1 MGRRSPSRH
10 PRIEGLHF
18 SRKRAILPAIP
29 SCVHPREIVSK
40 IKVRAGG
47 QVKIPA
53 KIAVKYKLHEG
64 DVLHVHDAGG
74 AIMFIPEKVRR
85 NKKLRQE
92 LNEKL
97 WDQMEQ
103 EAEDAIARGE
113 LSGPFDNV
121 EKLIAH
127 LRRQKS

>member
-1 MGRRSPSRH
+1 M
-10 PRIEGLHF
+10 
-18 SRKRAILPAIP
+18 
-29 SCVHPREIVSK
+29 SK
-40 IKVRAGG
+40 IRVRAGG

-64 DVLHVHDAGG
+64 DVLHVRDAGG
-74 AIMFIPEKVRR
+74 GIMFIPEKVKRD
-85 NKKLRQE
+85 KKLRKE

-113 LSGPFDNV
+113 VSGPFDNV
-121 EKLIAH
+121 EDLIAH
-127 LRRQKS
+127 LRKKPLNN